1 MTADRHGGIMEF
13 ISSVSGVS
21 LGEYLKKYHGF
32 SRRIISR
39 LKFENGILVNGKPE
53 FTNFML
59 HENDV
64 ITVIFSEKK
73 SENTIPQQIPINI
86 LYEDSHLLAVNKPPF
101 MPIHPSH
108 GHSFGTLANA
118 VSGYYAECGISSAV
132 RIYGRLDRDTS
143 GVVLISKNP
152 LAAKLL
158 FETEVEK
165 YYLAIVCGTVLK
177 GGEINAP
184 ILDLERGMRRLVN
197 SAGKPAVTQYEPL
210 ESADGFTLLK
220 LKLLTGRTH
229 QIRVHTSYMGF
240 PILGDTLYGGAP
252 DMPRQALH
260 AYRLRFI
267 HPVFKTPVEITAP
280 VPDDMKEFL
289 CQHIG
294 NKKFES

>member
-1 MTADRHGGIMEF
+1 MEF
-13 ISSVSGVS
+13 ISDVSGVT

-39 LKFENGILVNGKPE
+39 LKFENGILVNGNPE

-59 HENDV
+59 RENDV

-73 SENTIPQQIPINI
+73 SENTIPQQIPLEI
-86 LYEDSHLLAVNKPPF
+86 LYEDSHLLAVNKPPS

-118 VSGYYAECGISSAV
+118 VSGYYAKNGISSAV
-132 RIYGRLDRDTS
+132 RIYGRLDKDTS

-158 FETEVEK
+158 FETDVEK
-165 YYLAIVCGTVLK
+165 YYLAIVCGTVREN
-177 GGEINAP
+177 GEINAP
-184 ILDLERGMRRLVN
+184 ILDLERGMRRVV
-197 SAGKPAVTQYEPL
+197 SADGKYAVTQYEPIN
-210 ESADGFTLLK
+210 SADGYTLLK

-240 PILGDTLYGGAP
+240 PILGDTLYGGEP
-252 DMPRQALH
+252 NMPHQALH
-260 AYRLRFI
+260 AYKLKFI
-267 HPVFKTPVEITAP
+267 HPILKTPMEITAP
-280 VPDDMKEFL
+280 IPNDMREFL

-294 NKKFES
+294 DEDFEC